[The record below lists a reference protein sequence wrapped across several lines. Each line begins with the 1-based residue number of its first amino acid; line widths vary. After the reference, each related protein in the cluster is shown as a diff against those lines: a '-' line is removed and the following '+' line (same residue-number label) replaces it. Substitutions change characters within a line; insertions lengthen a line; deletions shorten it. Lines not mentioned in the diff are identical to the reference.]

1 MILPDVNVLIYAF
14 RVDTPEHTRAATWLE
29 SLAASGAELA
39 LCDAVVSGF
48 LRIVTHPKVISPPT
62 PIEEALG
69 FVRWLVETPGV
80 HWLGPA
86 PSVWDAFGRIADVDR
101 GIRGNLVPDAYLAAL
116 CVAHGAAIGTADR
129 GFARYEGLRR
139 VDPLA

>member
-14 RVDTPEHTRAATWLE
+14 RVDTEEHVRAAAWLE
-29 SLAASGAELA
+29 GLAARGGELA

-62 PIEEALG
+62 PIEDALR
-69 FVRWLVETPGV
+69 FVRWLIEAPGV

-86 PSVWDAFGRIADVDR
+86 PSVWDTFERIADTDR

-116 CVAHGAAIGTADR
+116 CLAHGTAIGTADR
-129 GFARYEGLRR
+129 GFARFDGLRR